1 MLGMVKTMRDFI
13 ERHYHRQRE
22 LEGATA
28 NLHIAFE
35 AMNESKRNLD
45 AAIKER
51 VEADPLS
58 DFAKAAR
65 ESRF

>member
-1 MLGMVKTMRDFI
+1 VRGMVRAMRDFI
-13 ERHYHRQRE
+13 DRHYHRQRE

-28 NLHIAFE
+28 NLHSAFE

-51 VEADPLS
+51 VEADPLG